1 LSDSAE
7 WLQTPPEESPF
18 LPQGT
23 PVGTPPTALDI
34 VAAFPAA
41 SPAVAPSGAGGGGSG
56 GEVRE
61 KEKRAGAAPS
71 VPRPLAAL
79 RPVSAPIPVPQ
90 VALSSPYLGL
100 YPGPHPG
107 PI

>member
-1 LSDSAE
+1 MSDSAE

-34 VAAFPAA
+34 VAAFHAA
-41 SPAVAPSGAGGGGSG
+41 SPALAPSGDGGGGG
-56 GEVRE
+56 LVGR
-61 KEKRAGAAPS
+61 KEQRAGAAPS
-71 VPRPLAAL
+71 ASSMPRPLAAL

-90 VALSSPYLGL
+90 V
-100 YPGPHPG
+100 
-107 PI
+107 